1 MGAAAAASGGASLV
15 SVGKSALFST
25 TSQELER
32 TPSTA
37 GNLDKWTFSAWVY
50 FCAPTGAS
58 SKPIFGAI
66 NGSANQQRLMLTNTG
81 AIQFDWYSSSS
92 YAGRL
97 ITSQLLRDIGW
108 YHIVAVYDSGNGISS
123 QRQRLYL
130 NGERITAFST
140 EAYVSQ
146 NLDGLVNSAVLHQ
159 IGLHDGLS
167 LSMEGYIAEAVLLD
181 GTAAEPT
188 SFGVYDSSGLFWT
201 PLSSETIKELTFGTN
216 GFYLSNE
223 YDVSSNMTTF
233 VDSGPTA
240 HTITTI
246 GNTTHSSRGQKVQNS
261 GSHSDG
267 SGDGFIII
275 IRRYLI
281 SLR

>member
-167 LSMEGYIAEAVLLD
+167 LSMD
-181 GTAAEPT
+181 T
-188 SFGVYDSSGLFWT
+188 
-201 PLSSETIKELTFGTN
+201 
-216 GFYLSNE
+216 
-223 YDVSSNMTTF
+223 
-233 VDSGPTA
+233 
-240 HTITTI
+240 
-246 GNTTHSSRGQKVQNS
+246 
-261 GSHSDG
+261 
-267 SGDGFIII
+267 
-275 IRRYLI
+275 
-281 SLR
+281 